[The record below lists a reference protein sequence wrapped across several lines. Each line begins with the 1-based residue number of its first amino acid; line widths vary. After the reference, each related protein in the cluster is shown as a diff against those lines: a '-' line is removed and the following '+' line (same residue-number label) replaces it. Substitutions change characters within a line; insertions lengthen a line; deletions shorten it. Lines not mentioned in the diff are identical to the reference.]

1 MSKLLADFG
10 INPLLFEKKKTNF
23 ALEECENGLHLGN
36 SNKFDCSRFAPSLQ
50 RKGDIGQLSTKK
62 IQTNKE
68 SEVIMPEFDLF
79 TGREERMKAVAKK
92 AAASKESAIKFLIE
106 AGILEP
112 SGELAPHLR

>member
-1 MSKLLADFG
+1 V
-10 INPLLFEKKKTNF
+10 
-23 ALEECENGLHLGN
+23 
-36 SNKFDCSRFAPSLQ
+36 
-50 RKGDIGQLSTKK
+50 RKGGDEPSF
-62 IQTNKE
+62 NKE
-68 SEVIMPEFDLF
+68 DKTDKGSEVIMPEFDLY

>member
-1 MSKLLADFG
+1 MSKLLADFC
-10 INPLLFEKKKTNF
+10 INPLLFEKKR
-23 ALEECENGLHLGN
+23 LI
-36 SNKFDCSRFAPSLQ
+36 LQ
-50 RKGDIGQLSTKK
+50 RKGDVGQLSTKK
-62 IQTNKE
+62 IQTNKG

>member
-1 MSKLLADFG
+1 MSKLLIDFC
-10 INPLLFEKKKTNF
+10 INPLLYEKKR
-23 ALEECENGLHLGN
+23 LI
-36 SNKFDCSRFAPSLQ
+36 LQ
-50 RKGDIGQLSTKK
+50 RKGDVGQLSTKK
-62 IQTNKE
+62 IRTNKG